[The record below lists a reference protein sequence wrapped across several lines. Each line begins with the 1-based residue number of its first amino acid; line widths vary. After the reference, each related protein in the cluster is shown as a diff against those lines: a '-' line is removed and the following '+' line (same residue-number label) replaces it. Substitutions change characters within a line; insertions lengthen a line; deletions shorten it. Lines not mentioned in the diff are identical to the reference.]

1 MTPEDFNP
9 NHFNRNEKY
18 AFDLDVPTV
27 QGLTLPILLIKG
39 KGRGRTLVITAGVHG
54 DEYEGVRAILDVYE
68 ALNPAEMAGD
78 VLCVPVANP
87 LAFWKGSRT
96 TPCDGLNLARV
107 FPGRVD
113 ASPTASIAHCIANSI
128 IARADFFVDLHSAG
142 VKLLMP
148 TMIGYDA
155 NDVRSRNAAFIFGA
169 PVLWGH
175 PDMVPGRTI
184 SFAKSMG
191 IPWLYTEAR
200 GAGRIHESD
209 LFIFKRGI
217 LNLLSHLGIVPGEP
231 QLVQPSA
238 HLFGN
243 GDIDSS
249 LLSNKPGFLI
259 QDTQLLQA
267 VSAGEQL
274 GHTVNLHG
282 EIVEIFRSP
291 SDGVVALIRQW
302 PVVEPGEPMFLVTG
316 TYSP

>member
-1 MTPEDFNP
+1 MPEEFDPANFS
-9 NHFNRNEKY
+9 RNQRY
-18 AFDLDVPTV
+18 AFDLDVPGV

-39 KGRGRTLVITAGVHG
+39 KQRGRTLVITAGVHG
-54 DEYEGVRAILDVYE
+54 DEYEGVRTILDLYE
-68 ALNPAEMAGD
+68 ALNPAEMSGNL
-78 VLCVPVANP
+78 LCVPVANP
-87 LAFWKGSRT
+87 LAFWNGSRT
-96 TPCDGLNLARV
+96 TPVDGLNLARV

-113 ASPTASIAHCIANSI
+113 ASPTASIAHCIANSV

-148 TMIGYDA
+148 TMVGYDA
-155 NDVRSRNAAFIFGA
+155 NDVRSCNAALIFGA

-175 PDMVPGRTI
+175 PDMVPGRTV
-184 SFAKSMG
+184 SFAKSLG

-200 GAGRIHESD
+200 GAGRIHDSD
-209 LFIFKRGI
+209 LLVFKRGI
-217 LNLLSHLGIVPGEP
+217 FNLLRHLGILPGEP
-231 QLVQPSA
+231 ELVEANA

-249 LLSNKPGFLI
+249 LLSNRQGFLI
-259 QDTQLLQA
+259 QETQLLQA

-282 EIVEIFRSP
+282 ETVEVFRSP
-291 SDGVVALIRQW
+291 ADGVVALIRQW

-316 TYSP
+316 TYRN